1 MFDANIRDRHL
12 DDVEALGNPGNPFVA
27 SNGRET
33 LGYSL
38 I

>member
-1 MFDANIRDRHL
+1 VFDANVRDGYLH
-12 DDVEALGNPGNPFVA
+12 DVGALGNPGNPFVA